1 MKKVVVCYKWLLD
14 DADIRVNDKSRQLD
28 FEKAK
33 YKLNE
38 YDRNCI
44 EAGAQVKTATGCDLI
59 GVTCGT
65 STEASTKDALS
76 RGPDSVSYLNSA
88 ALADADSRATAKVL
102 AAMIK
107 SLGDV
112 DMVICSE
119 GSSDEY
125 AQQTSSRLA
134 AVLGCPSVSFVNGI
148 EVAGDTVK
156 LSRKL
161 DDGIEHVEVT
171 GPVVISVVPDVN
183 DPPIPSVKQILGA
196 KKKPANEVKLD
207 AIGLSEADL
216 APQLSTVSVLAPVVE
231 RKNIRLNPDG
241 VSLADAAADLVKRL
255 SADGVL

>member
-38 YDRNCI
+38 YDRNSI
-44 EAGAQVKTATGCDLI
+44 EAGAQVKAAAGCECVGI
-59 GVTCGT
+59 TCGT
-65 STEASTKDALS
+65 STDASTKDALS
-76 RGPDSVSYLNSA
+76 RGLDSVTFLNSPA
-88 ALADADSRATAKVL
+88 FADTDSRGTAKVL

-107 SLGDV
+107 NIGDV

-134 AVLGCPSVSFVNGI
+134 ALLGYASVSFVNGI
-148 EVAGDTVK
+148 EVAGDTLK

-161 DDGIEHVEVT
+161 DDGIEHVEVK
-171 GPVVISVVPDVN
+171 GPVVVSVVPDVN

-196 KKKPANEVKLD
+196 KKKPSVEVKLD
-207 AIGLSEADL
+207 AIGLSDADI
-216 APQLSTVSVLAPVVE
+216 APQLTTVSVLAPVVE

-241 VSLADAAADLVKRL
+241 VSIADAAAKLVKQL
-255 SADGVL
+255 AADGVL